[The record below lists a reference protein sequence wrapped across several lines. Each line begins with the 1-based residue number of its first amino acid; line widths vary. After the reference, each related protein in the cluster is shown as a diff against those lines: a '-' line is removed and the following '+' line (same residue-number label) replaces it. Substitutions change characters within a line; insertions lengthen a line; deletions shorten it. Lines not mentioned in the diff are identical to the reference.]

1 MNTIQEDLKAFL
13 DGELSPE
20 RAAEVQAAIDAD
32 PTLREEV
39 EFMKALGF
47 EIKKMKAE
55 PAVQGAEKAMAGVR
69 RGRSS
74 WLLRNRWMM
83 GSALTAVMLLVIV
96 PPMLRSGSATAPFT
110 PTAEAGVYRG
120 KASAPLEDSARF
132 ADGAAGS
139 TGSTGTT
146 GTTGTTGS
154 TGLFGSEGSFKNRR
168 VPTNNASPPQDW
180 YARGGAMESD
190 KGLTDPDTL
199 GGIAGKEEQALRSE
213 GLNHAGP
220 EQAPNRA
227 PAPSRGLIPQFL
239 IRTANVAVK
248 VESAQKAL
256 ADSIRIAQ
264 SVGGYSSGDNLSVSE
279 GTTPTAT
286 VSLRVP
292 VKSFEKVREDILK
305 LGTMIEN
312 NSNTEDVTTQ
322 VADTEARLKVMRA
335 EEDSYVTMLRGAR
348 KIGELMEIKDRLSSI
363 RQEIES
369 LDSQK
374 KALRDQASYSTINAT
389 FTQKTKIDEPAPPKE
404 WTEDTWANAVNG
416 LKSVG
421 RFLAQGAIFLF
432 VYSPL
437 WLPVLLFG
445 WWMSRRG
452 SK

>member
-1 MNTIQEDLKAFL
+1 MSEIREDLKAFL
-13 DGELSPE
+13 DGELSLE
-20 RAAEVQAAIDAD
+20 RAAQVQAAIEAD

-47 EIKKMKAE
+47 EIKKLKAE
-55 PAVQGAEKAMAGVR
+55 PAVQGAEKAIAGVR

-74 WLLRNRWMM
+74 WLRKNGWLM
-83 GSALTAVMLLVIV
+83 GSGLAAVMLLVIV
-96 PPMLRSGSATAPFT
+96 PPMFRSGSETAMFKP
-110 PTAEAGVYRG
+110 AAHAGIKRD
-120 KASAPLEDSARF
+120 K
-132 ADGAAGS
+132 
-139 TGSTGTT
+139 
-146 GTTGTTGS
+146 
-154 TGLFGSEGSFKNRR
+154 FGSESS
-168 VPTNNASPPQDW
+168 APQDGF
-180 YARGGAMESD
+180 ANAGKRGAMESD
-190 KGLTDPDTL
+190 RDMAGLPAEEPASSVPARIGRPSAAGE
-199 GGIAGKEEQALRSE
+199 GGGGPLPITGGDR
-213 GLNHAGP
+213 LNKA
-220 EQAPNRA
+220 EAPQVDRRNLVQSDGRA
-227 PAPSRGLIPQFL
+227 TAPIPSRPLIPQLL

-248 VESAQKAL
+248 VENAQKAL

-279 GTTPTAT
+279 GTTPVAT

-292 VKSFEKVREDILK
+292 VRSFEKVREDILK

-322 VADTEARLKVMRA
+322 VADTEARLKVLKA

-348 KIGELMEIKDRLSSI
+348 RIGDLMEIKDRLSTV

-369 LDSQK
+369 LDSQR

-389 FTQKTKIDEPAPPKE
+389 FTQKTKVDEPAPPKD

-452 SK
+452 SKG

>member
-1 MNTIQEDLKAFL
+1 MMDIREDLKAFL

-39 EFMKALGF
+39 DFMKALGF

-55 PAVQGAEKAMAGVR
+55 PAVLGAEKAMAGVR
-69 RGRSS
+69 RGRPS
-74 WLLRNRWMM
+74 WFRKNGWMM
-83 GSALTAVMLLVIV
+83 GSALAAVMLLVIV
-96 PPMLRSGSATAPFT
+96 PPMLGRGSETAMFSQA
-110 PTAEAGVYRG
+110 AEAGIHRDKSGSSADSFAREGMEREEGMADAPASNMPAEMGGGGGMAG
-120 KASAPLEDSARF
+120 KSKAEAPLSRNRVEF
-132 ADGAAGS
+132 P
-139 TGSTGTT
+139 TT
-146 GTTGTTGS
+146 NT
-154 TGLFGSEGSFKNRR
+154 
-168 VPTNNASPPQDW
+168 
-180 YARGGAMESD
+180 
-190 KGLTDPDTL
+190 
-199 GGIAGKEEQALRSE
+199 
-213 GLNHAGP
+213 
-220 EQAPNRA
+220 
-227 PAPSRGLIPQFL
+227 PAPSRPLIPQLL

-279 GTTPTAT
+279 GTTPVAT

-292 VKSFEKVREDILK
+292 VRSFEKVREDILK
-305 LGTMIEN
+305 LGTMVEN

-322 VADTEARLKVMRA
+322 VADTEARLRVMRA
-335 EEDSYVTMLRGAR
+335 EEESYVTMLRGAR
-348 KIGELMEIKDRLSSI
+348 KVGELMEIKDRLSSI

-369 LDSQK
+369 LESQK

-389 FTQKTKIDEPAPPKE
+389 FTQKTKVDEPAPPKD

-437 WLPVLLFG
+437 WLPVVLFG
-445 WWMSRRG
+445 WWMSRRAVR
-452 SK
+452 K

>member
-1 MNTIQEDLKAFL
+1 MMDIREDLKAFL

-20 RAAEVQAAIDAD
+20 RAAEVHAAIDAD

-69 RGRSS
+69 RGRPS
-74 WLLRNRWMM
+74 WFRKNGWMM
-83 GSALTAVMLLVIV
+83 GSALAAVMLLVIV
-96 PPMLRSGSATAPFT
+96 PPMMRSGSESVPFAP
-110 PTAEAGVYRG
+110 AVEAGIYRDM
-120 KASAPLEDSARF
+120 AQ
-132 ADGAAGS
+132 
-139 TGSTGTT
+139 
-146 GTTGTTGS
+146 
-154 TGLFGSEGSFKNRR
+154 
-168 VPTNNASPPQDW
+168 SPAPQDGF
-180 YARGGAMESD
+180 AGKKGAMESD
-190 KGLTDPDTL
+190 QGITNMPAEKPASSSPARMRPGAAGEA
-199 GGIAGKEEQALRSE
+199 GGGFAGGVADKKAKAEAPLSR
-213 GLNHAGP
+213 NTVKFP
-220 EQAPNRA
+220 EN
-227 PAPSRGLIPQFL
+227 PATGGSAKASPLIPQLL

-292 VKSFEKVREDILK
+292 VRSFEKVREDVLK
-305 LGTMIEN
+305 LGTTIEN

-369 LDSQK
+369 LESQK